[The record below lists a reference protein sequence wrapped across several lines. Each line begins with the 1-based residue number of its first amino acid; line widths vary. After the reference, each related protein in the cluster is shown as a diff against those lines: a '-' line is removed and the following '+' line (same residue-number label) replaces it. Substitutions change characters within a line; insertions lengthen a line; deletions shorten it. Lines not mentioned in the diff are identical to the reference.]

1 MKIIENSLR
10 QEEEKL
16 RKRANEKQKEMNI
29 VFYYHVRRGP
39 YFFHLKFLSTDE
51 CFLSIQVEETL
62 MNFFFAGY

>member
-29 VFYYHVRRGP
+29 VFYYHSVLMFGGDRI
-39 YFFHLKFLSTDE
+39 FLSTDE
-51 CFLSIQVEETL
+51 CSLSIQVEETL